1 MMAYKHMVTS
11 TSKELTDALPETDAD
26 LGAGLSPQ
34 LCWWDSVS
42 PAVK

>member
-1 MMAYKHMVTS
+1 MAYKHMVTS

-26 LGAGLSPQ
+26 LGDGLSPQ
-34 LCWWDSVS
+34 LCWRDSVS